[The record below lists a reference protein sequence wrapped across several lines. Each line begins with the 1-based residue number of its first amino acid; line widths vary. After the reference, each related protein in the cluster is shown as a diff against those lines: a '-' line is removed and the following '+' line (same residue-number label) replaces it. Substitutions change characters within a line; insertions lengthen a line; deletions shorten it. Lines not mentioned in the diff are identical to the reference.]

1 MGMPAEIRIHHGEA
15 RVRRTVLTING
26 GTERGE
32 GTAAL
37 HRFRSPEPLPE
48 REELFCFPSGA
59 KLYRVSE
66 RVWVIRGYHPTNR
79 DVQAAYRAYVLA
91 DEGEENPT

>member
-26 GTERGE
+26 S
-32 GTAAL
+32 AAL

-59 KLYRVSE
+59 KLYRISE

-91 DEGEENPT
+91 DEGEEDPT